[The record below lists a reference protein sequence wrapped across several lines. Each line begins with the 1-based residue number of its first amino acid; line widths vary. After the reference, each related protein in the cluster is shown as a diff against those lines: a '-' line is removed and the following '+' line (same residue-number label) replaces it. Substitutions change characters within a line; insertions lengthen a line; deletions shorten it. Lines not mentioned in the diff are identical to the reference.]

1 VVLLDAQQTTPGMQ
15 QNMAF
20 ERISKEQ
27 ALSLIDT
34 ENAVVID
41 IRDVASF
48 QTGHIDSAINVDN
61 NNVQSFIGGADK
73 EVPLIVCCYHGN
85 MSQGAADFFGQQGFT
100 RSCSLDGG
108 YAQWAQEKSS

>member
-1 VVLLDAQQTTPGMQ
+1 
-15 QNMAF
+15 MAF
-20 ERISKEQ
+20 ERISQEQ
-27 ALSLIDT
+27 AKLLIDA

-41 IRDVASF
+41 IRDEASF
-48 QTGHIDSAINVDN
+48 QSGHIHNAINVDN
-61 NNVQSFIGGADK
+61 NSVQSFIEGAEK

-108 YAQWAQEKSS
+108 YAQWAQEESS